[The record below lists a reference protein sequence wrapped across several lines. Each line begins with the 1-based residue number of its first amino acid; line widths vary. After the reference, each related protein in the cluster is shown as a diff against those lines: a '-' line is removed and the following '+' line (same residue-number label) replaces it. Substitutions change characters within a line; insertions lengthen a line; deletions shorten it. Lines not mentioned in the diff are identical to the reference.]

1 MEIWKLRGSLRCLN
15 KFVVQEVLIPPKC
28 SPGFTILKM
37 ERRCNALQNS
47 MSICVSCQCIEK
59 IGEPRLLLFD
69 TNMLF
74 HPLPTSMV
82 YIARAI
88 FTRINTIYLIPLDG
102 QSFPVR
108 TFIAFRI
115 EKIKYMFA
123 LFINTLRPLFLRFSS
138 ISVKITVARFRI
150 PLRLMIFFPLS
161 FSFFVYL
168 IIVCISKHFK
178 YVNF

>member
-15 KFVVQEVLIPPKC
+15 KFEVQEVLIPPKC

-59 IGEPRLLLFD
+59 IGEPRLLLLFD

-74 HPLPTSMV
+74 HPLPASVV

-123 LFINTLRPLFLRFSS
+123 LLFINTLRLLLLRFSS
-138 ISVKITVARFRI
+138 ISAKMSVAHFRI
-150 PLRLMIFFPLS
+150 R
-161 FSFFVYL
+161 
-168 IIVCISKHFK
+168 C
-178 YVNF
+178 N